1 MIPPIVRRLFGMRTP
16 DAFARADDRDWRKL
30 IPQEVNRVPAGAT
43 GRRRAARSWFS
54 GSAVALL
61 LAGMGALLWLALDE
75 TPSRPAAASLRMR
88 TDGWLSPAAVK
99 LLAFP
104 DGAPATRDVAA
115 IRLSLEADP
124 QVLGA
129 RVRRLSDGTLDIE
142 LRERLA
148 VARLEVTTPPGAA
161 PLVRLLGADGVP
173 FAGAGYPAQ
182 AVRNLPLV
190 TDIPPESQGGER
202 RCAGLELVAAFLG
215 AARAGYGQLHAE
227 WQSVSL
233 RDSFDG
239 RTDIPGSSLRV
250 LLRPSSQPADRPAL
264 EEIVFSNAEWS
275 RELGML
281 ASLRIDEL
289 LRRPGMNARAYILK
303 LHIRNRSQPGIV
315 TMEPRLVPAA
325 SR

>member
-61 LAGMGALLWLALDE
+61 LVGMGALLWLALDE
-75 TPSRPAAASLRMR
+75 TPSRPASASLRMR

-104 DGAPATRDVAA
+104 ADAPATRDVAA

-148 VARLEVTTPPGAA
+148 VARLEAPNVPGAA

-190 TDIPPESQGGER
+190 TDLPPESQGGGDAAPASSFSPLSSARPAPAMVSSTPNGSPSPCATASTVGRTSLDRPSVSCCVPPLSLPTDPHSR
-202 RCAGLELVAAFLG
+202 RLSSPTPSG
-215 AARAGYGQLHAE
+215 AASSACSLAC
-227 WQSVSL
+227 VST
-233 RDSFDG
+233 SCCA
-239 RTDIPGSSLRV
+239 V
-250 LLRPSSQPADRPAL
+250 L
-264 EEIVFSNAEWS
+264 V
-275 RELGML
+275 
-281 ASLRIDEL
+281 
-289 LRRPGMNARAYILK
+289 
-303 LHIRNRSQPGIV
+303 
-315 TMEPRLVPAA
+315 
-325 SR
+325 